1 MEYAMSDLVRSE
13 QHGAILEIILNRPE
27 KRNAIN
33 LEMYR
38 ALQDVVQK
46 AARAEGVRVVLLR
59 GEGPVFSSGIDVTT
73 FMLLAQEYGPG
84 WPQRMRAIT
93 DEFQRVLNQLER
105 LELPTIALIH
115 GRCLGLALE
124 LAMACDLRI
133 AAEDARL
140 GLPETRLGMI
150 PDVGGT
156 TRLTRLIGPARAK
169 ELIMTGREID
179 AACAESWGL
188 VNRVV
193 AAEALLD
200 SGMELAGELMKAAP
214 LAVGMAKRVI
224 DGLADIDRGLQHE
237 GWAQSQLF
245 QSNDFQEAIEAFMM
259 RREPQFKGK

>member
-1 MEYAMSDLVRSE
+1 MSNLITTVQR
-13 QHGAILEIILNRPE
+13 GAILEIVLNRPE

-38 ALQDVVQK
+38 ALEEAMQQATKSNEV
-46 AARAEGVRVVLLR
+46 RAVLLR
-59 GEGPVFSSGIDVTT
+59 GEGKVFSAGIDVTT
-73 FMLLAQEYGPG
+73 FMLLAQEYGAN
-84 WPQRMRAIT
+84 WPQRMRTIT
-93 DEFQRVLNQLER
+93 DSFQRVLTQLER

-115 GRCLGLALE
+115 GHCLGLALE
-124 LAMACDLRI
+124 LALACDMRI
-133 AAEDARL
+133 AAEDAVM

-169 ELIMTGREID
+169 ELILTGREID
-179 AACAESWGL
+179 AAWAERWGL

-193 AAEALLD
+193 APEELTAAGEALV
-200 SGMELAGELMKAAP
+200 GEFSRAAP

-224 DGLADIDRGLQHE
+224 DGLADLERGMLLE

-245 QSNDFQEAIEAFMM
+245 QTADFKEAVESFMT
-259 RREPQFKGK
+259 RREPQFRGM